1 MVEKPQYRRVRK
13 VGGSLT
19 LTILKDIGIEEGDYV
34 TFTRVKGVKSVII
47 SVVEP

>member
-1 MVEKPQYRRVRK
+1 MADKPQHRRVRK

-19 LTILKDIGIEEGDYV
+19 LTIPKDMGMEEGDYV
-34 TFTRVKGVKSVII
+34 SFAPVKGVKAVIV